1 MEPTA
6 ARTPPV
12 AITPPQALTPA
23 ACQPRRPM
31 APKRWGRPITLT
43 RGPMAQRIKVRTPI
57 RTGEARR
64 SRRTARLSTRSIT
77 RMLMVPLGEPR
88 ARMATGMRPR
98 TATPTRTQEVAG
110 RRQVLPML
118 HTVGE
123 TAVDRSS
130 TAAHR
135 HSVDGAILATPAG
148 AAGLRAPGAGAA
160 VAVVVAGAAGDSVG
174 AAVVKLNDRSQA
186 ARETRATGGSECS
199 TLSAIV
205 RV

>member
-1 MEPTA
+1 
-6 ARTPPV
+6 
-12 AITPPQALTPA
+12 
-23 ACQPRRPM
+23 
-31 APKRWGRPITLT
+31 
-43 RGPMAQRIKVRTPI
+43 
-57 RTGEARR
+57 
-64 SRRTARLSTRSIT
+64 
-77 RMLMVPLGEPR
+77 
-88 ARMATGMRPR
+88 
-98 TATPTRTQEVAG
+98 
-110 RRQVLPML
+110 ML

-160 VAVVVAGAAGDSVG
+160 VAVVVVAGAAGDSVG